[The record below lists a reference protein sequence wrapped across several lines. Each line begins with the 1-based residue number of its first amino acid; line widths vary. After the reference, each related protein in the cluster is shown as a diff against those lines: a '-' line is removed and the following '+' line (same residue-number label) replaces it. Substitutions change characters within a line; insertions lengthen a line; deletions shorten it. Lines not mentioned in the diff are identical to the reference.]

1 MNAPKSSAQERDE
14 ADMVSVQHGDDHAL
28 EELLKRHAPALT
40 RFVLRLLHDR
50 TEAAEVVHEA
60 FARVYQ
66 SRCRF
71 DFRSAFST
79 WLYTIATNLT
89 RDRLRRRAR
98 QPEVV
103 PLELVAAAEE
113 EDPLAEPIDPSGVP
127 GDRLL
132 AEEWFMDLN
141 ARLADLP
148 EKLRSPLVLLAF
160 EGQSQAEIAALLN
173 CSVKTVEM
181 RLYHARE
188 RLRARRP
195 PLGRRP

>member
-1 MNAPKSSAQERDE
+1 MDR
-14 ADMVSVQHGDDHAL
+14 VQGGDDHAL
-28 EELLKRHAPALT
+28 GELVKRHAPALT
-40 RFVLRLLHDR
+40 RFVLRFLHNR
-50 TEAAEVVHEA
+50 TDAAEVVHEA

-66 SRCRF
+66 SRYRF

-89 RDRLRRRAR
+89 RDCLRRRAR

-113 EDPLAEPIDPSGVP
+113 DPLSEPIDPSRVP

-141 ARLADLP
+141 SRLADLP
-148 EKLRSPLVLLAF
+148 EKLRSPLVLLAV

>member
-1 MNAPKSSAQERDE
+1 MNAPKLSTQVRDE
-14 ADMVSVQHGDDHAL
+14 TDMVRVQGGDDYAL
-28 EELLKRHAPALT
+28 GDLLKRHAPALT

-66 SRCRF
+66 SRYRF
-71 DFRSAFST
+71 DFHSAFST

-103 PLELVAAAEE
+103 PLELVAAAEG
-113 EDPLAEPIDPSGVP
+113 EDPFAEPIDPSRVP
-127 GDRLL
+127 GDQLL
-132 AEEWFMDLN
+132 VEEWFMDLN

-148 EKLRSPLVLLAF
+148 EKLRSPLVLVAF

-181 RLYHARE
+181 RLYHARG

>member
-1 MNAPKSSAQERDE
+1 MNAPTLSAQERDE
-14 ADMVSVQHGDDHAL
+14 ADMVRVQGGDDHAL
-28 EELLKRHAPALT
+28 GELLKRHAPALT
-40 RFVLRLLHDR
+40 RFVLRFLHDR
-50 TEAAEVVHEA
+50 TEAAEIVHEA

-66 SRCRF
+66 SRYRF
-71 DFRSAFST
+71 DFQFALST

-103 PLELVAAAEE
+103 PLELAAAAEE
-113 EDPLAEPIDPSGVP
+113 EDPLAEPIDPSGIP
-127 GDRLL
+127 GDQLL

-148 EKLRSPLVLLAF
+148 EKLRSPLVLVAF

>member
-1 MNAPKSSAQERDE
+1 MNAAKLSAQVRDE
-14 ADMVSVQHGDDHAL
+14 ADMDRVQGGDDHAL
-28 EELLKRHAPALT
+28 GELVKRHAPALT
-40 RFVLRLLHDR
+40 RFVLRFLHDR

-66 SRCRF
+66 SRYRF

-103 PLELVAAAEE
+103 PLELTAGAEE
-113 EDPLAEPIDPSGVP
+113 EDPLAEPIDPSGIP

-132 AEEWFMDLN
+132 TEEWFMDLN
-141 ARLADLP
+141 ARLAHLP
-148 EKLRSPLVLLAF
+148 EKLRTPLVLVAF
-160 EGQSQAEIAALLN
+160 EGQSQAEVAALLN

-188 RLRARRP
+188 RLRAHRP